1 MFKGIGVSAGIGIG
15 RAYFV
20 GQPDLDYSHVSFAGV
35 EAEQARLNDALARF
49 KVQTRE
55 LAEDT
60 VSRAGQ
66 AQGEI
71 LLGQIA
77 MLEDPC
83 LLEEI
88 YALITDGV
96 CAEAAVDQ
104 VCRNYVEMFSAM
116 EDELM
121 CQRGADVED
130 MKNRMLRILLSRKE
144 ADLSRLPADAILVA
158 RDLTP
163 SMTVGLGHI
172 AGIVTEL
179 GGTTSHTA
187 ILARALEIPAVV
199 GVSDAMQLVKRDMTL
214 VIDGGAGL
222 VIPNPDE
229 QTLERYSRKRVNY
242 LQARSALSQFA
253 GLPTRT
259 MDGHTVA
266 LFGNIGTAG
275 QAGQVAQETGE
286 GVGLFRTEFLFLER
300 ESLPDEEE
308 QFESYRRAAQN
319 LGDRP
324 LIIRTLDM
332 GGDKDIPCLGLE
344 KEDNPFLGV
353 RGIRWCLRR
362 EDIFLPQL
370 RAILRASAYGRIKL
384 MLPMVTTVEEVR
396 AVRDLIARLE
406 AELDIARI
414 PYGKDVEVGVMIET
428 PAAAMIADLLAKES
442 DFFSIGT
449 NDLTQYVMA
458 ADRGNRK
465 VTSLGDPLQPA
476 VLRCIR
482 SVIKAGHEAGIP
494 VGMCG
499 EAAADPEMIPLLL
512 AFGLDEFSVTPNAI
526 LRTRRAI
533 AGWSMEQA
541 RELTEKVMSCATVQ
555 EVRACL
561 KHENCLK

>member
-20 GQPDLDYSHVSFAGV
+20 GQPDLDFSQVSFSGV
-35 EAEQARLNDALARF
+35 GEEEQRLAAAADRFRAL
-49 KVQTRE
+49 TRE

-60 VSRAGQ
+60 VSRAGE

-77 MLEDPC
+77 MLEDPV
-83 LLEEI
+83 LMGQLHEQI
-88 YALITDGV
+88 AAGR
-96 CAEAAVDQ
+96 CAEQAVDQ
-104 VCRNYVEMFSAM
+104 VCRSYTELFAAM

-121 CQRGADVED
+121 AQRAADVED
-130 MKNRMLRILLSRKE
+130 MKNRLLGILLGRE
-144 ADLSRLPADAILVA
+144 TMDLSRLPTDAVLVA
-158 RDLTP
+158 RELTP

-179 GGTTSHTA
+179 GGQTAHAA

-199 GVSDAMQLVKRDMTL
+199 GLSGA
-214 VIDGGAGL
+214 AGL
-222 VIPNPDE
+222 VKAGEPIIVDGGTGEVIRTPDAD
-229 QTLERYSRKRVNY
+229 TLERYTGKRERY
-242 LQARSALSQFA
+242 LQARSALSGYA

-259 MDGHTVA
+259 MDGHAVA
-266 LFGNIGTAG
+266 LYGNIGTAG
-275 QAGQVAQETGE
+275 QAAQVVQESGE

-300 ESLPDEEE
+300 DTLPDEEE
-308 QFESYRRAAQN
+308 QFEVYRRAAQS

-324 LIIRTLDM
+324 LIIRTLDV

-353 RGIRWCLRR
+353 RGIRWCLGR
-362 EDIFLPQL
+362 EDIFRSQL
-370 RAILRASAYGRIKL
+370 RAVLRASAYGRVKL
-384 MLPMVTTVEEVR
+384 MLPMVTAVEEVR

-406 AELDIARI
+406 EELEEKRI
-414 PYGKDVEVGVMIET
+414 PYDREIKVGVMIET
-428 PAAAMIADLLAKES
+428 PAAAMISDLLAKEA

-465 VTSLGDPLQPA
+465 TAALGDPLQPA
-476 VLRCIR
+476 VLRAIR
-482 SVIKAGHEAGIP
+482 GVILAAQEAGIP

-499 EAAADPEMIPLLL
+499 EAAADPRMIPLLL
-512 AFGLDEFSVTPNAI
+512 DFGLDEFSVIPNAI
-526 LRTRRAI
+526 LSTRKAI
-533 AGWSMEQA
+533 AGWSMERA
-541 RELTEKVMSCATVQ
+541 KELTDRVMACTTLQ
-555 EVRACL
+555 EVYACL
-561 KHENCLK
+561 NG